1 MRHTIS
7 SVLSVY
13 WLVFVWFL
21 ACLLCTSL
29 SAQQVPL
36 DIAEENA
43 MQSAA
48 NWAQGS
54 VVQIETF
61 GGMEIVNKQAVA
73 PGPST
78 GTVLSKE
85 GWIATS
91 NFLFKGQPA
100 SITVI
105 LPNEERKA
113 AKLVARDFSREIALL
128 KIDGDESLRPAVPSE
143 STTWRVGQWT
153 IALGK
158 SFDVRTASRSLG
170 ILSAK
175 GRIWDKAIQTD
186 CKISPQNYG
195 GPLIDLYGRT
205 MGILTPINPGIVT
218 EGEVEQWYD
227 SGIGFAIPL
236 TDILER
242 LPVLQ
247 SGQDIYS
254 GKAGFRVRGRDEFA
268 EGIVLSGV
276 SPGSPAAKAGLQAG
290 DQVIRAGRSESTLRP
305 VATHSNLKHAM
316 GPIDAGQPLVLEV
329 TRGSQTIQSSMTLVK
344 DLPPYR
350 EPYLGLIASRQ
361 PDGSEEIL
369 LVLNDSP
376 ASKAGFQTGDRIT
389 GFSSETLSNDK
400 PLELLL
406 PFWDYREPLPL
417 KVLKTGAK
425 ADQSPEIITVQP
437 SVRPVNDV
445 SLPVFEYP
453 RVNKDGEES
462 KDPEGKQPAKGTVQI
477 PIGDV
482 KNKAF
487 AVVPANYTADTA
499 YGLLLVYADAGQQES
514 KTWSDLWEQFGAD
527 HRWIIAV
534 VQSADERAWS
544 FEEVEVGMRV
554 RAYLGTNYTIDKRR
568 TCVAGIAS
576 GGVLGLVTV
585 AQFPDDF
592 NAVWL
597 SDAKIGSRVRLASAE
612 PGKSPRFFI
621 NGDDESLSGFVERIT
636 EAGYAASYYKE
647 SWSTLKN
654 PDAAN
659 AQDTQIFPKVQRWLQ
674 HLEAL

>member
-1 MRHTIS
+1 MRLRSHS
-7 SVLSVY
+7 RA
-13 WLVFVWFL
+13 WLALLTLLVHLPFSL
-21 ACLLCTSL
+21 AAF
-29 SAQQVPL
+29 AQQIPL
-36 DIAEENA
+36 DLAEETA
-43 MQSAA
+43 MQAAA

-78 GTVLSKE
+78 GTILSKD

-113 AKLVARDFSREIALL
+113 AKLVARDFSREIAIL
-128 KIDGDESLRPAVPSE
+128 KIDGDESLRPALPSDPAA
-143 STTWRVGQWT
+143 WRVGQWT

-175 GRIWDKAIQTD
+175 GRVWDKAIQTD

-195 GPLIDLYGRT
+195 GPLIDLYGKT
-205 MGILTPINPGIVT
+205 MGILTTINPGIVT

-242 LPVLQ
+242 LPILQ
-247 SGQDIYS
+247 SGTDIHP

-276 SPGSPAAKAGLQAG
+276 SPGSPAAKAGLKAG
-290 DQVIRAGRSESTLRP
+290 DQVVRAGRSESTLQP
-305 VATHSNLKHAM
+305 VATHSNLKHAL
-316 GPIDAGQPLVLEV
+316 GPVDAGQPFVLEV
-329 TRGSQTIQSSMTLVK
+329 IRGSQTIQFPMSLVK
-344 DLPPYR
+344 DLPAYR
-350 EPYLGLIASRQ
+350 EPYLGVITAKRS
-361 PDGSEEIL
+361 DSTEEVL

-376 ASKAGFQTGDRIT
+376 ASRAGLKVGDRIT
-389 GFSSETLSNDK
+389 RFSKE
-400 PLELLL
+400 PLTEQSTFEQQL

-417 KVLKTGAK
+417 EVRKVDGTEQTLTL
-425 ADQSPEIITVQP
+425 QP
-437 SVRPVNDV
+437 IVRPVIDV
-445 SLPVFEYP
+445 TVQSFTYP
-453 RVNKDGEES
+453 INKDGES
-462 KDPEGKQPAKGTVQI
+462 KVGGDGTKAPAKGTVQI

-487 AVVPANYTADTA
+487 AIVPSTYSPEVPH
-499 YGLLLVYADAGQQES
+499 GLLVVYADAGPQDS
-514 KTWSDLWEQFGAD
+514 KVWTDLWERFGLEN
-527 HRWIIAV
+527 RWIIAV
-534 VQSADERAWS
+534 IQSADEQAWS
-544 FEEVEVGMRV
+544 FEEVEIGTRV
-554 RAYLGTNYTIDKRR
+554 RSYLGTNYAIDKRR
-568 TCVAGIAS
+568 TCAAGIAS
-576 GGVLGLVTV
+576 GGVLALVTV

-592 NAVWL
+592 NALWL
-597 SDAKIGSRVRLASAE
+597 SDAKIGGRVRLASAE
-612 PGKSPRFFI
+612 PGKSPKFFI
-621 NGDDESLSGFVERIT
+621 NGTDDSLAGFVERIT

-647 SWSTLKN
+647 TWSTLKS

-659 AQDTQIFPKVQRWLQ
+659 AQDSQIFPKVQRFLQ

>member
-1 MRHTIS
+1 MQHQS
-7 SVLSVY
+7 HCKA
-13 WLVFVWFL
+13 WLALFT
-21 ACLLCTSL
+21 LLVSL
-29 SAQQVPL
+29 STPLTVSSQQIPL
-36 DIAEENA
+36 DIAEETA
-43 MQSAA
+43 MQAAA

-85 GWIATS
+85 GWIAAS

-113 AKLVARDFSREIALL
+113 AKLVARDFSREIAIL
-128 KIDGDESLRPAVPSE
+128 KIDGDESLRPAIPSDPAA
-143 STTWRVGQWT
+143 WRVGQWT

-195 GPLIDLYGRT
+195 GPLIDLYGKT
-205 MGILTPINPGIVT
+205 MGILTTINPGIVT

-236 TDILER
+236 ADILER
-242 LPVLQ
+242 LPILQ
-247 SGQDIYS
+247 SGQDIHP

-268 EGIVLSGV
+268 EGIVLGGV
-276 SPGSPAAKAGLQAG
+276 SPGSPAAKAGLKAG
-290 DQVIRAGRSESTLRP
+290 DQVVRAGRSESTLKP

-316 GPIDAGQPLVLEV
+316 GPIDAGQTFVLEV
-329 TRGSQTIQSSMTLVK
+329 IRGSQTIQLPMSLVK
-344 DLPPYR
+344 ELPAYR
-350 EPYLGLIASRQ
+350 EPYLGIITAKR
-361 PDGSEEIL
+361 PDASEEIL
-369 LVLNDSP
+369 LVLKDSP
-376 ASKAGFQTGDRIT
+376 ASLAGLKAGDRIT
-389 GFSSETLSNDK
+389 RFSKESLTNESSF
-400 PLELLL
+400 EQQL

-417 KVLKTGAK
+417 QIRK
-425 ADQSPEIITVQP
+425 ADGAEQTVTLQP
-437 SVRPVNDV
+437 TVRPVGDV
-445 SLPVFEYP
+445 TVQSFTFPVG
-453 RVNKDGEES
+453 KKEES
-462 KDPEGKQPAKGTVQI
+462 KEGADEAKSPAKGTVQI

-487 AVVPANYTADTA
+487 AIVPTTYSPEVPH
-499 YGLLLVYADAGQQES
+499 GLLVVYADAGPQDA
-514 KTWSDLWEQFGAD
+514 KTWSDLWERFGLEN
-527 HRWIIAV
+527 RWIVAV
-534 VQSADERAWS
+534 IQSADEQSWS
-544 FEEVEVGMRV
+544 FEEVEIGTRV
-554 RAYLGTNYTIDKRR
+554 RSYLGTNYSIDKRR
-568 TCVAGIAS
+568 TCAAGIAS
-576 GGVLGLVTV
+576 GGVLALVTV

-592 NAVWL
+592 NALWL
-597 SDAKIGSRVRLASAE
+597 SDSKIGGRVRLASAE
-612 PGKSPRFFI
+612 PGKSPKFFI
-621 NGDDESLSGFVERIT
+621 NGTDDSLSGFVERIT

-647 SWSTLKN
+647 TWSTLKS

-659 AQDTQIFPKVQRWLQ
+659 AQDSQIFSKVQRFLQ

>member
-1 MRHTIS
+1 MRLQSHS
-7 SVLSVY
+7 RA
-13 WLVFVWFL
+13 WLALLTLLIHLPFSL
-21 ACLLCTSL
+21 AAF
-29 SAQQVPL
+29 AQQIPL
-36 DIAEENA
+36 DLAEETA
-43 MQSAA
+43 MQAAA

-78 GTVLSKE
+78 GTILSKD

-113 AKLVARDFSREIALL
+113 AKLVARDFSREIAIL
-128 KIDGDESLRPAVPSE
+128 KIDGDESLRPALPSDPAA
-143 STTWRVGQWT
+143 WRVGQWT

-175 GRIWDKAIQTD
+175 GRVWDKAIQTD

-195 GPLIDLYGRT
+195 GPLIDLYGKT
-205 MGILTPINPGIVT
+205 MGILTTINPGIVT

-242 LPVLQ
+242 LPILQ
-247 SGQDIYS
+247 SGTDIHP

-276 SPGSPAAKAGLQAG
+276 SPGSPAAKAGLKAG
-290 DQVIRAGRSESTLRP
+290 DQVVRAGRSESTLQP
-305 VATHSNLKHAM
+305 VATHSNLKHAL
-316 GPIDAGQPLVLEV
+316 GPVDAGQPFVLEV
-329 TRGSQTIQSSMTLVK
+329 IRGSQTIQFPMSLVK
-344 DLPPYR
+344 DLPAYR
-350 EPYLGLIASRQ
+350 EPYLGVITAKRS
-361 PDGSEEIL
+361 DSSEEIL

-376 ASKAGFQTGDRIT
+376 ASRAGLQVGDRIT
-389 GFSSETLSNDK
+389 RFSKE
-400 PLELLL
+400 PLTEQSTFEQQLL
-406 PFWDYREPLPL
+406 FWDYREPLPL
-417 KVLKTGAK
+417 EVRKVDGTE
-425 ADQSPEIITVQP
+425 QSLTLQP
-437 SVRPVNDV
+437 IVRPVIDV
-445 SLPVFEYP
+445 TVPSFTYP
-453 RVNKDGEES
+453 IRKDGES
-462 KDPEGKQPAKGTVQI
+462 KVGGDETKAPAKGTVQI

-487 AVVPANYTADTA
+487 AIVPSTYSPEVPH
-499 YGLLLVYADAGQQES
+499 GLLVVYADAGPQDS
-514 KTWSDLWEQFGAD
+514 KIWTDLWERFGLEN
-527 HRWIIAV
+527 RWIIAV
-534 VQSADERAWS
+534 VQSADEQAWS
-544 FEEVEVGMRV
+544 FEEVEIGTRV
-554 RAYLGTNYTIDKRR
+554 RSYLGTNYAIDKRR
-568 TCVAGIAS
+568 TCAAGIAS
-576 GGVLGLVTV
+576 GGVLALVTV

-592 NAVWL
+592 NALWL
-597 SDAKIGSRVRLASAE
+597 SDAKIGGRVRLASAE
-612 PGKSPRFFI
+612 PGKSPKFFI
-621 NGDDESLSGFVERIT
+621 NGTDDSLAGFVERIA
-636 EAGYAASYYKE
+636 EAGYAVSYYKE
-647 SWSTLKN
+647 TWSTLKS

-659 AQDTQIFPKVQRWLQ
+659 AQDSQIFSKVQRFLQ

>member
-1 MRHTIS
+1 MRYPYQS
-7 SVLSVY
+7 RVL
-13 WLVFVWFL
+13 LTLFL
-21 ACLLCTSL
+21 LLANFPFAL
-29 SAQQVPL
+29 PAWAQQISL
-36 DIAEENA
+36 DLAEEAA
-43 MQSAA
+43 MQASS
-48 NWAQGS
+48 NWAQSS

-91 NFLFKGQPA
+91 NFLFKSQPA

-113 AKLVARDFSREIALL
+113 AKLVARDFSREIAIL
-128 KIDGDESLRPAVPSE
+128 KIDGDDALRPAVPSDP
-143 STTWRVGQWT
+143 TTWRVGQWT

-195 GPLIDLYGRT
+195 GPLIDLYGKT
-205 MGILTPINPGIVT
+205 MGILTTINPGIVT

-236 TDILER
+236 ADILER
-242 LPVLQ
+242 LPILQ
-247 SGQDIYS
+247 TGQDIHP

-276 SPGSPAAKAGLQAG
+276 SPGSPAAKAGLKAG
-290 DQVIRAGRSESTLRP
+290 DQVVRAGRSESTLRP

-316 GPIDAGQPLVLEV
+316 GPIDAGQSLVLEV
-329 TRGSQTIQSSMTLVK
+329 KRGAETLQLPMSLVK
-344 DLPPYR
+344 DLPAYR
-350 EPYLGLIASRQ
+350 EPYLGIVTAKRSDAS
-361 PDGSEEIL
+361 DEIL
-369 LVLNDSP
+369 TVLKDSP
-376 ASKAGFQTGDRIT
+376 ASRAGLKAGDRIT
-389 GFSSETLSNDK
+389 RFAKE
-400 PLELLL
+400 ELTKESTFEQQL

-417 KVLKTGAK
+417 QVRK
-425 ADQSPEIITVQP
+425 ADGTEQTVTLQP
-437 SVRPVNDV
+437 TTRPVSDISV
-445 SLPVFEYP
+445 PPFVYP
-453 RVNKDGEES
+453 ESRKGES
-462 KDPEGKQPAKGTVQI
+462 KEGGGDMKAPAKGTVQI

-487 AVVPANYTADTA
+487 AIVPATYSPAVPH
-499 YGLLLVYADAGQQES
+499 GLLVVYSDAGPQDP
-514 KTWSDLWEQFGAD
+514 KTWTDLWEQFGLD
-527 HRWIIAV
+527 NRWIIAV
-534 VQSADERAWS
+534 IQSADDQAWN
-544 FEEVEVGMRV
+544 FEEVEIGTRV
-554 RAYLGTNYTIDKRR
+554 RSYLGTNYSIDKRR
-568 TCVAGIAS
+568 TCAAGIAS
-576 GGVLGLVTV
+576 GGVLALVTV

-592 NAVWL
+592 NALWL
-597 SDAKIGSRVRLASAE
+597 SDSKIGGRVRLASAE
-612 PGKSPRFFI
+612 PGKSPKFFI
-621 NGDDESLSGFVERIT
+621 NGTDDSLAGFVERIT

-647 SWSTLKN
+647 TWSSLKGPN
-654 PDAAN
+654 VAN
-659 AQDTQIFPKVQRWLQ
+659 AQDAQILPKVQRFLQ